1 MYSQST
7 EEKHI
12 LQYFRENYPDLIKG
26 AFLDLAANDGI
37 TFSNTYAL
45 SQMGWGGCCIEPS
58 PKAFQK
64 LQEIHKD
71 REDIELINLAI
82 TEDGGELTFMESG
95 ELIGNGDVG
104 LVSTF
109 KGSEVERFYHTVKY
123 EEITVNSIQWE
134 QFYEMSHYKVFDM
147 VSLDIEGCELEV
159 LPYMDFD
166 KMETKMLVI
175 EHNGREDLKR
185 EYEKYLDGFSLIHT
199 TPENLLYA
207 R

>member
-1 MYSQST
+1 
-7 EEKHI
+7 
-12 LQYFRENYPDLIKG
+12 
-26 AFLDLAANDGI
+26 
-37 TFSNTYAL
+37 
-45 SQMGWGGCCIEPS
+45 
-58 PKAFQK
+58 
-64 LQEIHKD
+64 
-71 REDIELINLAI
+71 
-82 TEDGGELTFMESG
+82 MESG